1 MGPEM
6 NRITIIAGATALVI
20 IATLAVWLVSTRA
33 DLSAAESDKRVLAS
47 DNALQREAIAT
58 QVFNINRFNQT
69 AANAAH
75 ANALTS
81 ASSDEAVIE
90 YREIL
95 RHEKTCDF
103 AVPVS
108 VARGLLGYANRLRA
122 SALGAAPSGS
132 DTAGDRTAATGTL
145 TYCQAVLWI
154 QPLLAAVETA
164 NNQLAGIREIEQ
176 QRAQQSTQ
184 TGLTGARP

>member
-1 MGPEM
+1 M

-75 ANALTS
+75 ASALTS

-122 SALGAAPSGS
+122 SALGATPSGS

-145 TYCQAVLWI
+145 TYCQVALWI

>member
-1 MGPEM
+1 M
-6 NRITIIAGATALVI
+6 NKV
-20 IATLAVWLVSTRA
+20 TLAVCVVVTGIIAALGIMLAMSRA
-33 DLSAAESDKRVLAS
+33 DLSQAKSDNRVLAS

-58 QVFNINRFNQT
+58 QAFNINRFNQT
-69 AANAAH
+69 TAIAEH
-75 ANALTS
+75 ANALTR
-81 ASSDEAVIE
+81 ASSDEVVIK

-108 VARGLLGYANRLRA
+108 VAHGLFGYANRLRA
-122 SALGAAPSGS
+122 SALSADPSRP
-132 DTAGDRTAATGTL
+132 DTASDRTAATGTL

-184 TGLTGARP
+184 TVLTGARP

>member
-6 NRITIIAGATALVI
+6 NRITIIAGAAALVI

-47 DNALQREAIAT
+47 DNTLQREAIAT

-75 ANALTS
+75 ASALTS
-81 ASSDEAVIE
+81 ASSDEAIIE

-122 SALGAAPSGS
+122 SALGAAPAGS

-154 QPLLAAVETA
+154 QPLLASVETA

>member
-1 MGPEM
+1 M
-6 NRITIIAGATALVI
+6 NKV
-20 IATLAVWLVSTRA
+20 TLAVCVVVAGIIAALGIMLAMSRA
-33 DLSAAESDKRVLAS
+33 DLSQAKSDNRVLTS

-75 ANALTS
+75 ASALTS

-145 TYCQAVLWI
+145 TYCQAALWI
-154 QPLLAAVETA
+154 QPLLAAIETA

>member
-6 NRITIIAGATALVI
+6 NRVTIIAGAAALVI
-20 IATLAVWLVSTRA
+20 IATLSVWLVSTRA

-47 DNALQREAIAT
+47 DNALQRQAIAT
-58 QVFNINRFNQT
+58 QAFNINRFNQT

-75 ANALTS
+75 ASALTN

-103 AVPVS
+103 AVPDS

-122 SALGAAPSGS
+122 SALGADPAGPY
-132 DTAGDRTAATGTL
+132 TAGDRTAATGTL

-184 TGLTGARP
+184 TGFTGARP

>member
-1 MGPEM
+1 M

-75 ANALTS
+75 ASALTS

-122 SALGAAPSGS
+122 SALGAAPAGP
-132 DTAGDRTAATGTL
+132 DTASDRTAAPGTL

>member
-6 NRITIIAGATALVI
+6 NRITVIAGATALVI
-20 IATLAVWLVSTRA
+20 IATLTVWLVSTRA

-58 QVFNINRFNQT
+58 QIFNINRFNQT
-69 AANAAH
+69 AAIAEH

-81 ASSDEAVIE
+81 TRSNEAVIE

-108 VARGLLGYANRLRA
+108 VARGLFGYANRLRA
-122 SALGAAPSGS
+122 SALSADPSRP
-132 DTAGDRTAATGTL
+132 DTASDRTAATGTL

-184 TGLTGARP
+184 TVLTGARP